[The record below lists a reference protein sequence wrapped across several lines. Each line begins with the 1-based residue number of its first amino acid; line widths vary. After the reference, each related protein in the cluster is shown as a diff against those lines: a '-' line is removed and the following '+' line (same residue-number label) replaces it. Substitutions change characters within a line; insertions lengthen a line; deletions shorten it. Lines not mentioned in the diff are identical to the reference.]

1 MVVMGRRLQAGVA
14 LKLESG
20 QMKASRYFKE
30 TTNRTILFR
39 QNVNRSNEAWAKFL
53 KDYKDALIAWDM
65 KEFGDDIHTAE
76 DIVMEIYLNII
87 VDPVITNLV
96 PDQSFRS
103 TLIFLCKKKHSSV
116 TKPWRNGLK
125 RKLAEWQIISRPSP
139 GDIYLETKL
148 GVGQL
153 VINDL
158 LNREKDGS
166 RSYLT
171 FSPTNLRHWRKM
183 WEAGADAK
191 NQDVAKSLKISGSVL
206 SKSCAKVNDF
216 IVSTTDEILKRRGFK

>member
-1 MVVMGRRLQAGVA
+1 
-14 LKLESG
+14 
-20 QMKASRYFKE
+20 MKASRYFKE
-30 TTNRTILFR
+30 TTSRTILFR

-76 DIVMEIYLNII
+76 DIVMEIYLSII
-87 VDPVITNLV
+87 VDPLITNLV

-103 TLIFLCKKKHSSV
+103 TLIYLCKKKHSSV

-191 NQDVAKSLKISGSVL
+191 NQDVAKSLKISSSVL

>member
-1 MVVMGRRLQAGVA
+1 MLAGLIVSGVCA
-14 LKLESG
+14 LRQESG
-20 QMKASRYFKE
+20 QTMKASRYFKE

-39 QNVNRSNEAWAKFL
+39 QNINRSNEAWAKFL

-76 DIVMEIYLNII
+76 DIVMDIYLSII

-103 TLIFLCKKKHSSV
+103 TLIHLCKQKHTSV
-116 TKPWRNGLK
+116 TKPWRNGLR
-125 RKLAEWQIISRPSP
+125 RKLAEWQIISRPSAS
-139 GDIYLETKL
+139 DIYTETKL
-148 GVGQL
+148 GIGKL

-158 LNREKDGS
+158 LDRAKDGS

-183 WEAGADAK
+183 WEAGSDAK
-191 NQDVAKSLKISGSVL
+191 CQDIAKSLNVSSSVL
-206 SKSCAKVNDF
+206 SKSCAKVNAH
-216 IVSTTDEILKRRGFK
+216 IVSTTEEILKRRGFK

>member
-1 MVVMGRRLQAGVA
+1 
-14 LKLESG
+14 
-20 QMKASRYFKE
+20 MKASRYFKE
-30 TTNRTILFR
+30 TTSRTILFR

-53 KDYKDALIAWDM
+53 KAYKDALIAWDM

-103 TLIFLCKKKHSSV
+103 TLIYLCKKKHSSV

-148 GVGQL
+148 GIGQL

-216 IVSTTDEILKRRGFK
+216 IVSTTDEILKSRGFK